1 MVMIPTSFIDR
12 IPREGDGG
20 IVDIAADLSGL
31 VEKAPDLGSKKLKF

>member
-1 MVMIPTSFIDR
+1 MIPTSFVDR

-31 VEKAPDLGSKKLKF
+31 VEKVPDLGSKKLKF